1 MPVAANMRMS
11 NLLRTWEANWA
22 SLGQDDA
29 AVTAID
35 NAIDQLRADLL
46 TVLAEL
52 V

>member
-1 MPVAANMRMS
+1 MPVAANMRMG
-11 NLLRTWEANWA
+11 NLLSTWEANWA

-35 NAIDQLRADLL
+35 NAIDQLREDLL

-52 V
+52 D